1 MNFKRLAESKPTDT
15 QVDGIVEDIIV
26 VTDPDI
32 TISEN
37 QKEIAQDII
46 NQTEDGEIPFNEEY
60 IGQYIQTCPICGS
73 SFITKTILRQNDVC
87 PICLDRPDDFVM
99 VGRLEKETNEEEEQ
113 SEEQLI

>member
-1 MNFKRLAESKPTDT
+1 MEFKRLTESNSTDQT
-15 QVDGIVEDIIV
+15 VDGIVEDIIV

-46 NQTEDGEIPFNEEY
+46 NQTEEGEIPFNEEY

-99 VGRLEKETNEEEEQ
+99 VGRLEKETEEEQ
-113 SEEQLI
+113 SEE

>member
-1 MNFKRLAESKPTDT
+1 MEFKRLTESNSTESK
-15 QVDGIVEDIIV
+15 VDGIVEDIIV

-37 QKEIAQDII
+37 QKDIAQDII

-99 VGRLEKETNEEEEQ
+99 VGRLEKETEEEQ

>member
-1 MNFKRLAESKPTDT
+1 MEFKRLTESNSTDQT
-15 QVDGIVEDIIV
+15 VDGIVEDIIV

-46 NQTEDGEIPFNEEY
+46 NQTEEGEIPFNEEY

-73 SFITKTILRQNDVC
+73 SFITKEILRQNDVC

-99 VGRLEKETNEEEEQ
+99 VGRLEKETEEEQ
-113 SEEQLI
+113 SEE

>member
-1 MNFKRLAESKPTDT
+1 MEFKKLVESNSTKPEA
-15 QVDGIVEDIIV
+15 DGIVEDIIV

-99 VGRLEKETNEEEEQ
+99 VGRLEKETDEEQQ
-113 SEEQLI
+113 SEE

>member
-1 MNFKRLAESKPTDT
+1 MEFKKLVESNSTKPEA
-15 QVDGIVEDIIV
+15 DGIVEDIIV

-99 VGRLEKETNEEEEQ
+99 VGRLEKETDEEQQ

>member
-1 MNFKRLAESKPTDT
+1 MEFKKLVESNSTKPEA
-15 QVDGIVEDIIV
+15 DGIVEDIIV

-37 QKEIAQDII
+37 QREIAQDII
-46 NQTEDGEIPFNEEY
+46 NQTEEGEIPFNKEY

-73 SFITKTILRQNDVC
+73 SFITKEILRQNDVC

-99 VGRLEKETNEEEEQ
+99 VGRLEKEPEEEQ
-113 SEEQLI
+113 SEE

>member
-1 MNFKRLAESKPTDT
+1 MEFKKLVESNSTKPEA
-15 QVDGIVEDIIV
+15 DGIVEDIIV

-46 NQTEDGEIPFNEEY
+46 NQTEDGEIPFNKEY

-99 VGRLEKETNEEEEQ
+99 VGRLEKETDEEQQ

>member
-1 MNFKRLAESKPTDT
+1 MEFKRLTENNSTEPK
-15 QVDGIVEDIIV
+15 VDGIVEDIIV

-46 NQTEDGEIPFNEEY
+46 NQTEEGEIPFNEEY

-73 SFITKTILRQNDVC
+73 SFITKEILRQNDVC

-99 VGRLEKETNEEEEQ
+99 VGRLEKETEEEQ
-113 SEEQLI
+113 SEE

>member
-1 MNFKRLAESKPTDT
+1 MEFKRLAESNSTELE
-15 QVDGIVEDIIV
+15 VDGIVEDIIV

-46 NQTEDGEIPFNEEY
+46 NQTEEGEIPFNEEY

-87 PICLDRPDDFVM
+87 PICLDSPDDFVM
-99 VGRLEKETNEEEEQ
+99 VGRLEKETDEEQ
-113 SEEQLI
+113 SEE